1 MRWSPLAL
9 VSIVLCAGVRVAPAQ
24 TQPSAG
30 ASLSPS
36 ARPADHVFVLMLDG
50 TRPDV
55 LRAVKMPT
63 LTALAAGGVR
73 YLQARTIYPSQ
84 TRVAFV
90 SLPTGSFAGSHGIV
104 GGESF
109 MDPNWQQVG
118 FGDDDPI
125 KAQTLCARP
134 TIFEE
139 ASTAGLTSVYAGMK
153 GYELVG
159 ARGTTWTI
167 NGNKTLDRMAYA
179 SRYQPSVHGST
190 AFALWNK
197 ERLSRDLLDQT
208 MALFKERRPN
218 LVVLNLGS
226 ADYAAHSFGPD
237 TAEYRHALEF
247 LDGLIGELVQTL
259 ADLSLRDRTTFI
271 ISADHGFSPV
281 NANWLVAKPAG
292 PLVEIPEVTARGIEH
307 HVTNTGGTSMGV
319 YVRDKRRVAE
329 TATILRAQPWTDAI
343 YCEDAAAACD
353 RTLRE
358 LHAFFPGRSPDLM
371 VDLDDDATVNR
382 AYAGNHGSLHETDM
396 RIPLILSGAG
406 IRRGAILGKASL
418 VDVAPTI
425 LKLLALPGTVLR
437 PDGHPLEDALAE
449 R

>member
-1 MRWSPLAL
+1 MRWCRVVLA
-9 VSIVLCAGVRVAPAQ
+9 SIVLCASDGVGPAQ

-30 ASLSPS
+30 ASLSS
-36 ARPADHVFVLMLDG
+36 GRPADHVFVLMLDG

-55 LRAVKMPT
+55 LRAVKTPT

-90 SLPTGSFAGSHGIV
+90 SLPTGSFTGSHGIV

-125 KAQTLCARP
+125 KAQALCARP

-139 ASTAGLTSVYAGMK
+139 ASAAGLTSVYAAMK

-159 ARGTTWTI
+159 ARGATWTI
-167 NGNKTLDRMAYA
+167 NGNKTLDRTAYE
-179 SRYQPSVHGST
+179 SRYQAIVDGSV
-190 AFALWNK
+190 ALALRNK
-197 ERLSRDLLDQT
+197 ERLSRELLDQT
-208 MALFKERRPN
+208 MALFRERRPN

-259 ADLSLRDRTTFI
+259 ADLSVRDRTTII
-271 ISADHGFSPV
+271 ISADHGFTPV

-292 PLVEIPEVTARGIEH
+292 PRLEIPELTARGIEH

-319 YVRDKRRVAE
+319 YVRDKGRVAQ
-329 TATILRAQPWTDAI
+329 TAAILRAQPWTEAI
-343 YCEDAAAACD
+343 YCEEARAACD

-371 VDLDDDATVNR
+371 VDLDDDATVSR

-418 VDVAPTI
+418 VDIAPTI

-437 PDGHPLEDALAE
+437 PDGHPLEEALAE

>member
-1 MRWSPLAL
+1 
-9 VSIVLCAGVRVAPAQ
+9 
-24 TQPSAG
+24 
-30 ASLSPS
+30 
-36 ARPADHVFVLMLDG
+36 MLDG

-55 LRAVKMPT
+55 LRAVRTPT
-63 LTALAAGGVR
+63 LTGLADAGVR

-90 SLPTGSFAGSHGIV
+90 SLPTGSYTGSHGIV
-104 GGESF
+104 GGEVF
-109 MDPNWQQVG
+109 MDANWQPVS

-125 KAQTLCARP
+125 KAQALCARP

-139 ASTAGLTSVYAGMK
+139 ATAAGLTSVYAAMK

-159 ARGTTWTI
+159 ARGATWTI
-167 NGNKTLDRMAYA
+167 NGNKTLDPAAYA
-179 SRYQPSVHGST
+179 TRYQPSVNGS
-190 AFALWNK
+190 AALALFNK

-208 MALFKERRPN
+208 MALFKEKRPN
-218 LVVLNLGS
+218 LAIINLGS
-226 ADYAAHSFGPD
+226 GDYSAHSFGPD
-237 TAEYRHALEF
+237 TAEYRQTLEF
-247 LDGLIGELVQTL
+247 LDGLI
-259 ADLSLRDRTTFI
+259 ADLLKGLEDMQVRHRTTII

-281 NANWLVAKPAG
+281 NAKWLVAKSAPTP
-292 PLVEIPEVTARGIEH
+292 PLVIVPELTARGIEH

-319 YVRDKRRVAE
+319 YIRDKARIAEAVA
-329 TATILRAQPWTDAI
+329 TLREQPWTESV
-343 YCEDAAAACD
+343 YCEDAAAKCD

-358 LHAFFPGRSPDLM
+358 LHAYFAGRSPDLM

-406 IRRGAILGKASL
+406 IRQGGVLGKASI

-425 LKLLALPGTVLR
+425 VKLLGLPGRVLQ
-437 PDGHPLEDALAE
+437 PDGRVLQEALATP
-449 R
+449 